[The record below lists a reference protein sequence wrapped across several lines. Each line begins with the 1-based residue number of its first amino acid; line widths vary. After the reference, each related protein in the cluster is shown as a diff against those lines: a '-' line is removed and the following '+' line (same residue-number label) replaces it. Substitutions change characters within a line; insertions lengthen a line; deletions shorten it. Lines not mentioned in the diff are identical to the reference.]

1 MPEFASIRSGIGR
14 SMSDISTRH
23 RREPIPATG
32 NNRMT
37 APAGALSLSARIRA
51 EVDEISSGFARLSTQ
66 SAAIEQAA
74 GAMIAALA
82 AGNKI
87 MFCGNGGSAADSQ
100 HLAAELMG
108 RYLRDRAP
116 LPALAL
122 TVDTSAL
129 TAISNDYGYD
139 EVFAR
144 QLRGVG
150 RRGDVLVG
158 LSTSGNSAN
167 VIAAIEAARAMGV
180 IAIGMTGTNSGRMDD
195 LCDILIKVPATRTNR
210 IQEMHIAVG
219 HMLCGF
225 VEDALC

>member
-1 MPEFASIRSGIGR
+1 
-14 SMSDISTRH
+14 
-23 RREPIPATG
+23 
-32 NNRMT
+32 MT

-51 EVDEISSGFARLSTQ
+51 EVDEISAGFARLSTQ

>member
-1 MPEFASIRSGIGR
+1 
-14 SMSDISTRH
+14 
-23 RREPIPATG
+23 
-32 NNRMT
+32 MT
-37 APAGALSLSARIRA
+37 APAGAPSLPARIRA
-51 EVDEISSGFARLSTQ
+51 EIDDISAGFARLSAQ

-74 GAMIAALA
+74 DAMIASLA

-129 TAISNDYGYD
+129 TAIGNDYGYA

-167 VIAAIEAARAMGV
+167 VIAAIEAAREMGIV
-180 IAIGMTGTNSGRMDD
+180 TLGMTGMNRGRMDD
-195 LCDILIKVPATRTNR
+195 LSDILIKVPATRTNR

>member
-1 MPEFASIRSGIGR
+1 
-14 SMSDISTRH
+14 
-23 RREPIPATG
+23 
-32 NNRMT
+32 MT

-51 EVDEISSGFARLSTQ
+51 EVDEISADFARLSTQ
-66 SAAIEQAA
+66 SAAIEEAA

>member
-1 MPEFASIRSGIGR
+1 
-14 SMSDISTRH
+14 
-23 RREPIPATG
+23 
-32 NNRMT
+32 MT

-51 EVDEISSGFARLSTQ
+51 EVDEISADFARLSTQ
-66 SAAIEQAA
+66 SAAIEEAA

-180 IAIGMTGTNSGRMDD
+180 IAIGMTGTNGGRMDD

>member
-51 EVDEISSGFARLSTQ
+51 EVDEISAGFARLSTQ

>member
-1 MPEFASIRSGIGR
+1 
-14 SMSDISTRH
+14 
-23 RREPIPATG
+23 
-32 NNRMT
+32 MT
-37 APAGALSLSARIRA
+37 ATAAVPSLSARIRA
-51 EVDEISSGFARLSTQ
+51 EIDEITAGFARLSTH
-66 SAAIEQAA
+66 STAIEQAA
-74 GAMIAALA
+74 AAMIAALA

-87 MFCGNGGSAADSQ
+87 LFCGNGGSAADSQ

-129 TAISNDYGYD
+129 TAIGNDYGYD

-158 LSTSGNSAN
+158 LSTSGNSSN
-167 VIAAIEAARAMGV
+167 VIAAIEAARAMGIV
-180 IAIGMTGTNSGRMDD
+180 TIGMTGTNNGRMDD

-225 VEDALC
+225 VEDAQC

>member
-51 EVDEISSGFARLSTQ
+51 EVDEISVGFARLSTQ

-100 HLAAELMG
+100 HLAAELMV